1 MRPNSGANFVVVMVM
16 LIPPHPRLTS
26 RGHRLGRK
34 HVNLRTCLLFRE
46 AAWRH
51 KRREEGASDI
61 NTYLLTDL
69 ARANTN
75 PTARSQLHTRC
86 SDVTPTSSFRLL
98 TVAAL
103 PIHFHS
109 HISSPYLFTTPRLF
123 SHRASSYIQLLHLQ
137 LTRMIG

>member
-1 MRPNSGANFVVVMVM
+1 MRPNSGANFVVIMLMLM

-26 RGHRLGRK
+26 RGHGLGRK
-34 HVNLRTCLLFRE
+34 HVNLRICACLLFRE

-75 PTARSQLHTRC
+75 STARS
-86 SDVTPTSSFRLL
+86 
-98 TVAAL
+98 
-103 PIHFHS
+103 HS

-123 SHRASSYIQLLHLQ
+123 SHRASSYVQLLHLQ
-137 LTRMIG
+137 LTRMID